1 MRPVT
6 VPLSS
11 VLILLIGLYAA
22 SAHPLSQKDLNE
34 LCLEAPFNAECKGE
48 PIALGDLPGEA
59 RVQPGWLLLWFRV

>member
-34 LCLEAPFNAECKGE
+34 LCSEFPFNAACKGE
-48 PIALGDLPGEA
+48 PIALDDRPGEA
-59 RVQPGWLLLWFRV
+59 GVQPGWLLLWFRV